1 MRQIVLSGFPE
12 DYSNEKY
19 ILFSV
24 ANFQLN
30 EDHYD
35 AHHNDLQNDYVFSI
49 EENII
54 KGKMTSGYAL
64 SLLPDYVDYL
74 NQMHKVSYSLKFWKT
89 LVYPWLAT
97 IVQILYERQT
107 MVLSFVDKHKNEPL
121 RVKLIRKES
130 VPIVRDTLHL
140 QSVLSSTPS
149 FNHWCFSRIMEKVAP
164 ESWEIEYM
172 DYNFSE
178 AESLKLFTTS
188 FQYKV
193 KQGLKKAI
201 NILAPRCSNV
211 YGMSILDRIYF
222 SFFLFLK
229 RPIKSI
235 GHEIDEGEEKLQGR
249 ELKWVFNFKEI
260 LETTFPEDL
269 KAINLQDNIKAK
281 KGKIQLFSNDLY
293 YGLESKIKA
302 AFKKERGEVI
312 IPSQH
317 GGYMIGSGY
326 VNEVITNI
334 ELKQNY
340 FISWGWKHPDI
351 ESVIPLPSPLLS
363 KMKDSHQEKNA
374 TVILMTT
381 VSLFYNH
388 RYNSGL
394 SPHYM
399 FNYRSDRV
407 DFVKQLKE
415 EIRSELLYRP
425 FPENNRSL
433 SDSSYML
440 DKIPNLKILKGRNI
454 HNQLLE
460 CRLLIMD
467 NPSTTVAIAM
477 AANIPLIIV
486 FDPIYFPFTE
496 EMKKEIVKLQKAGIY
511 HPSIASA
518 SSFVNA
524 NYENIQGW
532 WKSEAVQTVRKEFS
546 RRYAWA
552 EKNWRSHWR
561 KQLKT
566 IGE

>member
-1 MRQIVLSGFPE
+1 MREIILSGFPE
-12 DYSNEKY
+12 DYSNEKH

-30 EDHYD
+30 EDHYE

-49 EENII
+49 EENIVN
-54 KGKMTSGYAL
+54 GKMTSGYAL
-64 SLLPDYVDYL
+64 SVLPDYMDYL
-74 NQMHKVSYSLKFWKT
+74 NKKHKVFYSLKFWKT

-97 IVQILYERQT
+97 IVQVLYERQT
-107 MVLSFVDKHKNEPL
+107 MVLSFVDKYKDEPL

-130 VPIVRDTLHL
+130 VPTVRDTFHL
-140 QSVLSSTPS
+140 QSVLSSSPS
-149 FNHWCFSRIMEKVAP
+149 FNHWCFSRIIEEIAP
-164 ESWEIEYM
+164 DSWEIEYV
-172 DYNFSE
+172 DYNFSDE
-178 AESLKLFTTS
+178 ESPKLSTTSLK
-188 FQYKV
+188 YKF
-193 KQGLKKAI
+193 KEGLKKII

-211 YGMSILDRIYF
+211 YGMSIFDRIYF

-235 GHEIDEGEEKLQGR
+235 GLEIDKDEENIQGK
-249 ELKWVFNFKEI
+249 ELKWIFNFKEI

-269 KAINLQDNIKAK
+269 KALNLKDKIKAK

-293 YGLESKIKA
+293 YDLESKIKA
-302 AFKKERGEVI
+302 ASKKEGGEVI

-340 FISWGWKHPDI
+340 FFSWGWKHPDI
-351 ESVIPLPSPLLS
+351 QSIIPLPSPLLS
-363 KMKDSHQEKNA
+363 KMIDSHQEKNA
-374 TVILMTT
+374 TVILITT
-381 VSLFYNH
+381 ASLFYYH

-425 FPENNRSL
+425 YPESNRSL

-454 HNQLLE
+454 HNKLLE

-467 NPSTTVAIAM
+467 NPSTTVTIAM

-486 FDPIYFPFTE
+486 FDPIYFPFTGD
-496 EMKKEIVKLQKAGIY
+496 MKKEIAKLQKVAIY

-524 NYENIQGW
+524 NYNNIQTW

-546 RRYAWA
+546 RKYAWA

-561 KQLKT
+561 KQLST
-566 IGE
+566 IDK

>member
-1 MRQIVLSGFPE
+1 MREIILSGFPV
-12 DYSNEKY
+12 DYSNEKH

-24 ANFQLN
+24 ANFQFN
-30 EDHYD
+30 EDYYEV
-35 AHHNDLQNDYVFSI
+35 HHNDLQNDYVFSI
-49 EENII
+49 EENIVN
-54 KGKMTSGYAL
+54 GKMTSGYAL
-64 SLLPDYVDYL
+64 SVLPDYMDYL
-74 NQMHKVSYSLKFWKT
+74 NKKHKVFYSLKFWKT

-97 IVQILYERQT
+97 IVQVLYERQT
-107 MVLSFVDKHKNEPL
+107 MVLSFVDKYKDEPL

-130 VPIVRDTLHL
+130 VPTVRDTFHL
-140 QSVLSSTPS
+140 QSVLSSSPS
-149 FNHWCFSRIMEKVAP
+149 FNHWCFSRIIEEIAP
-164 ESWEIEYM
+164 DSWEIEYV
-172 DYNFSE
+172 DYNFSDE
-178 AESLKLFTTS
+178 ESPKLSTTSLK
-188 FQYKV
+188 YKF
-193 KQGLKKAI
+193 KEGLNKII

-211 YGMSILDRIYF
+211 YGMSIFDRIYF

-235 GHEIDEGEEKLQGR
+235 GLEIDKDEENIQGK
-249 ELKWVFNFKEI
+249 ELKWIFNFKEI

-269 KAINLQDNIKAK
+269 KALNLKDKIKAK

-293 YGLESKIKA
+293 YDLESKIKA
-302 AFKKERGEVI
+302 ASKKEGGEVI

-340 FISWGWKHPDI
+340 FFSWGWKHPDI
-351 ESVIPLPSPLLS
+351 QSIIPLPSPLLS
-363 KMKDSHQEKNA
+363 KMIDSHQEKNA
-374 TVILMTT
+374 TVILITT
-381 VSLFYNH
+381 ASLFYYH

-425 FPENNRSL
+425 YPESNRSL

-454 HNQLLE
+454 HNKLLE

-467 NPSTTVAIAM
+467 NPSTTVTIAM

-486 FDPIYFPFTE
+486 FDPIYFPFTGD
-496 EMKKEIVKLQKAGIY
+496 MKKEIAKLQKVAIY

-524 NYENIQGW
+524 NYNNIQTW

-546 RRYAWA
+546 RKYAWA

-561 KQLKT
+561 KQLST
-566 IGE
+566 IDK

>member
-1 MRQIVLSGFPE
+1 MREIILSGFPE

-24 ANFQLN
+24 ANFQHN
-30 EDHYD
+30 EDFYD
-35 AHHNDLQNDYVFSI
+35 THHNDLQNSYVFSI
-49 EENII
+49 EENIVN
-54 KGKMTSGYAL
+54 GKTTSDYAL
-64 SLLPDYVDYL
+64 SLLADYVNHL
-74 NQMHKVSYSLKFWKT
+74 NKIYKVSYSLKFWKT

-107 MVLSFVDKHKNEPL
+107 MVLSFVAKYKDEPL
-121 RVKLIRKES
+121 KVKLIRKES
-130 VPIVRDTLHL
+130 VPTVRDTLHL
-140 QSVLSSTPS
+140 QSVLSFTPS
-149 FNHWCFSRIMEKVAP
+149 FNHWCFSRIIEEIAP

-172 DYNFSE
+172 DYNFSDE
-178 AESLKLFTTS
+178 ESLKLSTTS
-188 FQYKV
+188 LQYKV
-193 KQGLKKAI
+193 KKGLKKII

-229 RPIKSI
+229 PPIKSI
-235 GHEIDEGEEKLQGR
+235 AHKIDQDKEKLKR
-249 ELKWVFNFKEI
+249 KELKWVFNFKEI
-260 LETTFPEDL
+260 LENTFPEDL
-269 KAINLQDNIKAK
+269 KAINLKRNIKAE

-302 AFKKERGEVI
+302 AFKKEGGEVI

-317 GGYMIGSGY
+317 GGYMVGSGY

-340 FISWGWKHPDI
+340 FFSWGWKHSNI
-351 ESVIPLPSPLLS
+351 QSVIPLPSPLLS
-363 KMKDSHQEKNA
+363 KMMDSHQEKNA
-374 TVILMTT
+374 TVIFMTT
-381 VSLFYNH
+381 ISLFYNH

-394 SPHYM
+394 SPYYI
-399 FNYRSDRV
+399 FNYRRDRA
-407 DFVKQLKE
+407 DFVKHLKE

-425 FPENNRSL
+425 KPESDKSL
-433 SDSSYML
+433 SDSSYMQ

-454 HNQLLE
+454 HNKLLE

-467 NPSTTVAIAM
+467 NPSTTVTIAM

-486 FDPIYFPFTE
+486 FDPIYFPFTGD
-496 EMKKEIVKLQKAGIY
+496 MKKEIAKLQKVAIY

-524 NYENIQGW
+524 NYNNIQSW
-532 WKSEAVQTVRKEFS
+532 WKSEAVQTVRKEFC
-546 RRYAWA
+546 RKYAWA

-561 KQLKT
+561 KQLMT

>member
-1 MRQIVLSGFPE
+1 
-12 DYSNEKY
+12 
-19 ILFSV
+19 
-24 ANFQLN
+24 
-30 EDHYD
+30 
-35 AHHNDLQNDYVFSI
+35 
-49 EENII
+49 
-54 KGKMTSGYAL
+54 MTSGYAL
-64 SLLPDYVDYL
+64 SVLPDYMDYL
-74 NQMHKVSYSLKFWKT
+74 NKKHKVFYSLKFWKT

-97 IVQILYERQT
+97 IVQVLYERQT
-107 MVLSFVDKHKNEPL
+107 MVLSFVDKYKDEPL

-130 VPIVRDTLHL
+130 VPTVRDTFHL
-140 QSVLSSTPS
+140 QSVLSSSPS
-149 FNHWCFSRIMEKVAP
+149 FNHWCFSRIIEEIAP
-164 ESWEIEYM
+164 DSWEIEYV
-172 DYNFSE
+172 DYNFSDE
-178 AESLKLFTTS
+178 ESPKLSTTSLK
-188 FQYKV
+188 YKF
-193 KQGLKKAI
+193 KEGLNKII

-211 YGMSILDRIYF
+211 YGMSIFDRIYF

-235 GHEIDEGEEKLQGR
+235 GLEIDKDEENIQGK
-249 ELKWVFNFKEI
+249 ELKWIFNFKEI

-269 KAINLQDNIKAK
+269 KALNLKDKIKAK

-293 YGLESKIKA
+293 YDLESKIKA
-302 AFKKERGEVI
+302 ASKKEGGEVI

-340 FISWGWKHPDI
+340 FFSWGWKHPDI
-351 ESVIPLPSPLLS
+351 QSIIPLPSPLLS
-363 KMKDSHQEKNA
+363 KMIDSHQEKNS
-374 TVILMTT
+374 TVILITT
-381 VSLFYNH
+381 ASLFYYH
-388 RYNSGL
+388 RYNTGL

-425 FPENNRSL
+425 YPESNRSL

-454 HNQLLE
+454 HNKLLE

-467 NPSTTVAIAM
+467 NPSTTVTIAM

-486 FDPIYFPFTE
+486 FDPIYFPFTGD
-496 EMKKEIVKLQKAGIY
+496 MKKEIAKLQKVAIY

-524 NYENIQGW
+524 NYNNIQTW

-546 RRYAWA
+546 RKYAWA

-561 KQLKT
+561 KQLST
-566 IGE
+566 IDK